1 VVTVNDHDEPSVFRE
16 AVAMPSVMRLLE
28 AALYVDDLERS
39 ILFYQSIFGF
49 PILGANKRIC
59 ALAVAGQQ
67 VLLLLQRGG
76 SVQPTPT
83 QGGILPPSDASG
95 QQHIAFAVRAEDVAA
110 WRQRLADSGVA
121 IESHIASEGE
131 RLYFRDPDQ
140 HSIELATPGTWTIY

>member
-1 VVTVNDHDEPSVFRE
+1 MPAVVQ
-16 AVAMPSVMRLLE
+16 LLE

-49 PILGANKRIC
+49 TLLGANKRIC
-59 ALAVAGQQ
+59 AMAVANQQ

-83 QGGILPPSDASG
+83 KGGVLPPSDAYG
-95 QQHIAFAVRAEDVAA
+95 QQHIAFAVRAEDLAT
-110 WRQRLADSGVA
+110 WRQRLADLGVT
-121 IESHIASEGE
+121 IESDIASEGE

-140 HSIELATPGTWTIY
+140 HSIELATPGTWAIY